1 MQHKEGKIGMNQ
13 VNDSA
18 YRTPF
23 EIAASFLDKVPVNLD
38 DMAAALGAT
47 VSYDPFMSSSISGH
61 IKRGESGY
69 EIAVNAQDSSV
80 RQRFTLAHEIAH
92 LLLHRDKLDG
102 GLLEDDRMYRSSL
115 STPEERAANIWA
127 ARLLMP
133 EPLVRSEA
141 QATGVPDSAGLAA
154 VFGVSKQ
161 AMEIRLRELRIA

>member
-1 MQHKEGKIGMNQ
+1 MSITL
-13 VNDSA
+13 VNESS

-23 EIAASFLDKVPVNLD
+23 EIAASFLGNVPVDLEG
-38 DMAAALGAT
+38 MAKALGAD
-47 VSYDPFMSSSISGH
+47 VLYDPLMSKNISGH
-61 IKRGESGY
+61 IKRYGTGY
-69 EIAVNAQDSSV
+69 EIAVNAQDSHV

-133 EPLVRSEA
+133 EGLVKSEVRA
-141 QATGVPDSAGLAA
+141 IGTPDSTRLA
-154 VFGVSKQ
+154 VIFGVSRQ
-161 AMEIRLRELRIA
+161 AMEIRLRELHIT